1 MLQIFARKIGARLM
15 QKCHDCDSALTPDEI
30 AMSKKL
36 INRSGE
42 TLLCYECLAK
52 KYAVSIQTLK
62 EKADFYRDS
71 GCTLFAPKTE

>member
-1 MLQIFARKIGARLM
+1 M

-62 EKADFYRDS
+62 EKADF
-71 GCTLFAPKTE
+71 